1 MGAQQDTD
9 PAEPGTLSLVAGNQK
24 LRVAILKN
32 DAFIQ
37 RNKTLEIILTLTAQR
52 GTSSLVYLAAP
63 RLLGTAIDAA
73 LFRSHGIGFII
84 FDERRIEEVVAPQP
98 AQASRTHETSSY
110 GTDAAVATELAT
122 LKSMY
127 AEMERNITR
136 LREELKGFQEI
147 PRCVPN
153 HSTTGEPINQQA
165 LLQSNS
171 IFTSQGAQLPSFFS
185 NNPWLDV
192 LSKRGRFEEDRIA
205 A

>member
-136 LREELKGFQEI
+136 LREELKGFQEM

-153 HSTTGEPINQQA
+153 HLTDETINQQA

-171 IFTSQGAQLPSFFS
+171 IFTNQGAQLPSFFS

>member
-9 PAEPGTLSLVAGNQK
+9 SAEPGTLSLVVGNEK

-32 DAFIQ
+32 DASIQ
-37 RNKTLEIILTLTAQR
+37 RNKTLETILTLTAQR
-52 GTSSLVYLAAP
+52 GRFSLVYLAAP

-98 AQASRTHETSSY
+98 IQVSRTHETSSY
-110 GTDAAVATELAT
+110 DADAAVATELAT

-136 LREELKGFQEI
+136 LREELKGFQEM
-147 PRCVPN
+147 PRAN
-153 HSTTGEPINQQA
+153 HSTTAEPINQPARPQP
-165 LLQSNS
+165 SS
-171 IFTSQGAQLPSFFS
+171 IFPSQGAQLPSFFS
-185 NNPWLDV
+185 NNPWVDV

>member
-73 LFRSHGIGFII
+73 IFRSHGIGFII

-98 AQASRTHETSSY
+98 AQASRTQENSSY
-110 GTDAAVATELAT
+110 GVATELAT

-127 AEMERNITR
+127 AEMERNIAR
-136 LREELKGFQEI
+136 LREELKGFQEMA
-147 PRCVPN
+147 RCVPN
-153 HSTTGEPINQQA
+153 HSTTVEPINQQA

-171 IFTSQGAQLPSFFS
+171 IFTNQGAQLPSFFS